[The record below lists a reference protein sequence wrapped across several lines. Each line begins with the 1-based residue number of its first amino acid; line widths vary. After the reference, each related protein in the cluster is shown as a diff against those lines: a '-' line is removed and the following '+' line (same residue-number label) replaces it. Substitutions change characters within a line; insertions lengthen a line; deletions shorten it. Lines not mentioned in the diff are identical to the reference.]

1 VPEMLLAKGEN
12 MEITEPKSL
21 PGVMELLP
29 ADQIK
34 FDEIKSKIERVY
46 QSFGFLPIDTPSIER
61 SEVLLA
67 KAGGETEKQI
77 YEFKKGD
84 NNICLRF
91 DLTVPLAKYVAANI
105 NNLEFPFKRYQ
116 IGKVYRGEKAQK
128 GRYREFYQADIDI
141 IGKGELSLAC
151 DAECPAVIYKIFSE
165 LNFGD
170 FVINL
175 NNRKI
180 VSGLLASLNL
190 EEKKMDIM
198 RTLDKFDKIGESGV
212 IDILKEIA
220 LKKAQIDTLLS
231 FIKIS
236 GSIAEQLKQLKS
248 FKISNEQFALGV
260 SELSQVVALIL
271 AQGVP
276 EKNIAINL
284 SIVRGL
290 DYYTG
295 TVFETFLTDYP
306 SIGSVCSGGRYD
318 NLAEFYTKEKLPG
331 VGISIG
337 LTRLF
342 YQLQEKALVSSSRL
356 SVSDVLVLPMSTEF
370 IGAGYKVAKILR
382 DAGLNVQ
389 FYAEDKKFKNKLA
402 YADKLQIP
410 YVIIIGEDEFKT
422 NSVTIKNMRTHAQDT
437 INLAGLV
444 NYFKC

>member
-1 VPEMLLAKGEN
+1 MLLAKGEN